1 MKENDR
7 NERLFRLIG
16 EASDRYLTDAKRPPR
31 RHASRI
37 IVPLVAAFLAL
48 LLLVAGAFSMHTGL
62 LPDPTGTTGA
72 PLGTSDPAGTT
83 GLPPA
88 GTTGHYIPPVIN
100 PEFPFNNALL
110 AEFASA
116 AAVYPL
122 MAQMP
127 LDFNEDESFEAYNEA
142 YRAWLEGRVAQKE
155 AYNTLPTVPEDFFR
169 NSLSAFLSDTNGENR
184 LFSPLNVYMALAI
197 LAEVTGS
204 ETRAE
209 ILTALGEPS
218 IESLRTTAS
227 AIWNAH
233 YCDDGAVK
241 SILAASL
248 WTDRSYSYVEE
259 TVDRIAKTY
268 YASVFS
274 GNMGS
279 EDYNEALRAWLNEQT
294 GGLLSDQIKDVAM
307 KDEDLLAIATTL
319 YFKASWQSKFYESQN
334 TEDIFHALDGDI
346 LTTFMHQT
354 LRDTYYWGERFTAAS
369 LALAESGD
377 MLFILPDAGE
387 TVEDLL
393 TDSEV
398 LSLIFSESTYKNKAL
413 MEIEAS
419 IPRFDLSTQIDL
431 RNGMQALGIRRAFD
445 PSCSDFTPS
454 VKDVDG
460 IFITDA
466 KHGVRVA
473 IDEEGCI
480 AAAYTVITMGPES
493 VPPEYERVEFT
504 VDRPFLFVIRSEVGL
519 PLFVGVV
526 NGLQG

>member
-16 EASDRYLTDAKRPPR
+16 EANDRYVANAKQPPR

-37 IVPLVAAFLAL
+37 VVPLVAAFLAL
-48 LLLVAGAFSMHTGL
+48 LLFLMGAFSMHTGI
-62 LPDPTGTTGA
+62 LPRPSDTTGA

-83 GLPPA
+83 ALPPA
-88 GTTGHYIPPVIN
+88 DTTGHYIPPVID
-100 PEFPFNNALL
+100 PEFPFNSALL
-110 AEFASA
+110 KEFAVA

-122 MAQMP
+122 MAQTP
-127 LDFNEDESFEAYNEA
+127 LDFNEYESFEAYNEA
-142 YRAWLEGRVAQKE
+142 FHAWIEGRTAQKT
-155 AYNTLPTVPEDFFR
+155 AYHALTTVPEDFFR

-184 LFSPLNVYMALAI
+184 LYSPLNVYMALAI
-197 LAEVTGS
+197 LAEVTGT

-209 ILTALGEPS
+209 ILTALGEPT

-259 TVDRIAKTY
+259 TVERIAKTY

-274 GNMGS
+274 GEMGS
-279 EDYNEALRAWLNEQT
+279 ESYNEALRAWLNEQT

-307 KDEDLLAIATTL
+307 KDEDLLAIATTI
-319 YFKASWQSKFYESQN
+319 YFKASWQNKFYKSQN
-334 TEDIFHALDGDI
+334 TEDIFHAKNGDV
-346 LTTFMHQT
+346 LATFMHQT
-354 LRDTYYWGERFTAAS
+354 LRDTYYWGEHFAAAS
-369 LALAESGD
+369 FDLAEAGD
-377 MLFILPDAGE
+377 MMFILPNEGE

-431 RNGMQALGIRRAFD
+431 RNGMQSLGIRRVFD

-454 VKDVDG
+454 VKNADG

-473 IDEEGCI
+473 IDEDGCT
-480 AAAYTVITMGPES
+480 AAAYTVITMGTES
-493 VPPEYERVEFT
+493 VPPEYQKVEFT

-526 NGLQG
+526 NGLN